1 MKRPRFLRLLP
12 GVVLLGTGL
21 LVLKTSGLVHD
32 AYAQDTAPG
41 GAIRT
46 PSPPRRFP
54 RNTDFAGDDDQIA
67 SAAEVDVLTS
77 LSKRRGEL
85 DARERQLA
93 MQANI
98 IAAAEQRVDA
108 KIAQL
113 KQLQD
118 QMGKL
123 LAQRDSAQDKQ
134 VASLVKTYSAMKPK
148 DAARIFNSL
157 SDEVLVPVAQQMKS
171 DVLAPVLAGM
181 SPDAAQKLTIKLAN
195 RLAVPDMALPPVP
208 PGPRRP
214 GCPGGHRAGS
224 GQPRPAAPVR
234 QAAAAPAADAK
245 PEPGGY
251 QKNTVYQRLTR
262 PGDHGVPGRF

>member
-1 MKRPRFLRLLP
+1 VKHPRFLRLLP
-12 GVVLLGTGL
+12 GVMLLGASL
-21 LVLKTSGLVHD
+21 LALKTSGLVHG
-32 AYAQDTAPG
+32 AYAQDSAPPAPASA
-41 GAIRT
+41 AIA
-46 PSPPRRFP
+46 PVPVAANP
-54 RNTDFAGDDDQIA
+54 DFAGGDDAIA

-98 IAAAEQRVDA
+98 LAAAEQRIDA

-118 QMGKL
+118 QMTKM

-157 SDEVLVPVAQQMKS
+157 SDDVLVPVAQEMKS
-171 DVLAPVLAGM
+171 DVLAPVLASM
-181 SPDAAQKLTIKLAN
+181 ESNAAQKLTVKLAN
-195 RLAVPDMALPPVP
+195 RLAVPEVALPPVP
-208 PGPRRP
+208 AGPQAPLAAPAPGTPAP
-214 GCPGGHRAGS
+214 A
-224 GQPRPAAPVR
+224 PAAPA
-234 QAAAAPAADAK
+234 QAAAAPK
-245 PEPGGY
+245 LKPGG
-251 QKNTVYQRLTR
+251 
-262 PGDHGVPGRF
+262 